1 MSHREYNE
9 TRFAKA
15 LDYLHR
21 HFRQN
26 INLNRVAEEASLSPY
41 HWHRIY
47 RAVMGETVHETVKRL
62 RLHYAAELL
71 VSTQKPVAEI
81 ARECGYSGNT
91 QSFERIFR
99 QAYGLAPGAYRMQ
112 PHAPYHHQ
120 SSSTCP
126 PANRPPIEITT
137 IEPLPIALVPH
148 NGSYMRIGRS
158 FELIEGLLTL
168 RGLLPAPDARFF
180 GIYFNDPACTPEQEL
195 RAQAAIFLN
204 TAQHSFD
211 PPIQSGTIAGGRY
224 AVYPY
229 QGPYSNL
236 EQAYTWF
243 YSELLNTPYQVRDAP
258 CFEEYLNDWQKV
270 APHELRTNIYL
281 PLAD

>member
-26 INLNRVAEEASLSPY
+26 INLNRVAEEACLSPY

-62 RLHYAAELL
+62 RLHHAAELL
-71 VSTQKPVAEI
+71 ISTQKSVAEI

-99 QAYGLAPGAYRMQ
+99 QAYGVPPNTFRTQ
-112 PHAPYHHQ
+112 QHIPYSHQ
-120 SSSTCP
+120 LPQTRP
-126 PANRPPIEITT
+126 PASLPIEITT
-137 IEPLPIALVPH
+137 IEPLPVALVPH
-148 NGSYMRIGRS
+148 SGSYMRIGQS
-158 FELIEGLLTL
+158 FELIESLLTL

-195 RAQAAIFLN
+195 RAQAAVFLN
-204 TAQHSFD
+204 TTQHSFE

-224 AVYPY
+224 AVYHY

-270 APHELRTNIYL
+270 PPHELRTDIYL